1 MRIVTWNCQMALHQK
16 IDSLLSLN
24 ADVAVIPECSEKSVI
39 ACRQYRFNTL
49 WFGSNPRKG
58 PGIICRED
66 WLLRPLPQPEQ
77 KWIVPL
83 HVGSPAPFTLIA
95 VWACAAGVRREDRY
109 IRQVYL
115 ALIAHPEWFTGE
127 AVIVAGDFN
136 SNKIWDRKRRIG
148 NHSDVVKLL
157 NSTWTRKRLSR
168 APQRSTRSG
177 NLPDFPFV
185 PPQRQAVSHRLHL
198 PPAGLEITPRR
209 CRGLQVGR
217 LVKNERPLPALFG
230 CQVRMITSPP

>member
-1 MRIVTWNCQMALHQK
+1 MRIVTWNCQMALHRK
-16 IDSLLSLN
+16 IDPLLSLN

-39 ACRQYRFNTL
+39 ACGQYRFNTL

-58 PGIICRED
+58 LGIICRED
-66 WLLRPLPQPEQ
+66 WLIRPLPQPEQ

-83 HVGSPAPFTLIA
+83 HVGSPVPFTLIA

-115 ALIAHPEWFTGE
+115 ALTAHPEWFDGE

-136 SNKIWDRKRRIG
+136 SNKIWDRKRRVG

-157 NSTWTRKRLSR
+157 GSHGLVSAYHEHRNEAHGAETCPTFHLFRHKDKPYHIDYIFLPQAWKSRLEGVEVCKYEDWSKMSDHC
-168 APQRSTRSG
+168 P
-177 NLPDFPFV
+177 LFLD
-185 PPQRQAVSHRLHL
+185 VS
-198 PPAGLEITPRR
+198 
-209 CRGLQVGR
+209 
-217 LVKNERPLPALFG
+217 
-230 CQVRMITSPP
+230 

>member
-168 APQRSTRSG
+168 ATKHTERK
-177 NLPDFPFV
+177 L
-185 PPQRQAVSHRLHL
+185 ARLSICS
-198 PPAGLEITPRR
+198 ATKTSR
-209 CRGLQVGR
+209 
-217 LVKNERPLPALFG
+217 
-230 CQVRMITSPP
+230 ITSTTSSSRRPGNHASKVSRSASRKTGQK